1 MSVLM
6 NFAMFPTDKGSS
18 VSEFVS
24 RVVKMI
30 SESGFDY
37 KLTAMGTIVE
47 TENLSQALEIV
58 NEAYTL
64 LENDSNRVYCTA
76 NFDIQTNKPMGR
88 MEGKVKSVEE
98 KIGKN
103 KIDL

>member
-1 MSVLM
+1 M

-37 KLTAMGTIVE
+37 KLTSMGTIVE
-47 TENLSQALEIV
+47 TETLSQALEIV
-58 NEAYTL
+58 DKSYSL
-64 LENDSNRVYCTA
+64 LENDSQRVYSTVS
-76 NFDIQTNKPMGR
+76 FDIQTNKPLGR
-88 MEGKVKSVEE
+88 ITGKIKSVED
-98 KIGKN
+98 KIFKN
-103 KIDL
+103 KS